1 MRKFEILTENV
12 TTGTSAAAVA
22 FCRTPDA
29 EPLVPR
35 GEVVL
40 GTRLALEDPDSGPR
54 TGVQAND
61 AARDALTAES

>member
-22 FCRTPDA
+22 VCRTPDA

-54 TGVQAND
+54 TGVQTNNTSLNAS
-61 AARDALTAES
+61 AS